1 MGEIASANKEEKL
14 FREVNE
20 LLNDL
25 LIEWRVVGL
34 SREKLVKKIEVIYE
48 KGDKNEIRTKKY

>member
-1 MGEIASANKEEKL
+1 MGEIVSANKEENL

-20 LLNDL
+20 LLSDL
-25 LIEWRVVGL
+25 LIEWKIVGL